1 MDNDK
6 RKTTSEIIAEMR
18 NRVMGDD
25 GIKWTLT
32 ADEVIAFA
40 DRLDAALVRD
50 IGAAQEKAALSRL
63 SMARKSEPPTSLA
76 HTADVQNPVE
86 IEQRDLRDA
95 QKTANVAQGDAAAMR
110 EALESTE
117 MLLEHFAKPGTMLGG
132 AFALHMRDNRA
143 ALSAPARNCDSC
155 DDVDAA
161 VAACMQAI
169 DAAWHEIDTIRATI
183 GWMLAPAEGDGHA

>member
-1 MDNDK
+1 M
-6 RKTTSEIIAEMR
+6 TSAGIKKLREIVAEMR
-18 NRVMGDD
+18 
-25 GIKWTLT
+25 GIAKLDAACRDMIPRSHMALGMRTY
-32 ADEVIAFA
+32 A
-40 DRLDAALVRD
+40 DRLDAALAREAELADDEQWAPHYEVPTSPAPTAPV
-50 IGAAQEKAALSRL
+50 GNAAAL
-63 SMARKSEPPTSLA
+63 
-76 HTADVQNPVE
+76 
-86 IEQRDLRDA
+86 
-95 QKTANVAQGDAAAMR
+95 R

-169 DAAWHEIDTIRATI
+169 DAAWHEIDTIRDTI